1 MTVWVIGA
9 RGRLGLAVQ
18 QAAHGS
24 RIITPDRAV
33 YQNWAQAGA
42 VDAATRYFEPMAA
55 TGGTVFVAAGLL
67 DPAAPPEALSAV
79 NLDLPRTIIAA
90 ATKVG
95 LTVVTF
101 GTVTEG
107 RLANPYAQSKTA
119 LRDHV
124 AAVASPDR
132 CVLHLQLHTL
142 YGLGA
147 PSPFMFLG
155 QLLHAITSG
164 QRFRMSSGRQLREY
178 HHVADDAAAI
188 LHLAAHAPAGVHA
201 LGHGE
206 PVTLLSLAEAV
217 LADFGRPDLLAAGEL
232 PEAAGETY
240 APVAGK
246 SPLIQGLAFRDTL
259 PSVAEYLRLQAKG
272 EGTAA

>member
-1 MTVWVIGA
+1 MTLCVIGA
-9 RGRLGLAVQ
+9 RGRLGLALQ
-18 QAAHGS
+18 QAGHG
-24 RIITPDRAV
+24 RQIITPDRAV
-33 YQNWAQAGA
+33 YQSWAQAGA

-55 TGGTVFVAAGLL
+55 TGGTVFVASGLL
-67 DPAAPPEALSAV
+67 DPAAPPAALSAV

-90 ATKVG
+90 ATRLG

-107 RLANPYAQSKTA
+107 RLGNPYAQSKTA

-124 AAVASPDR
+124 AEVAAPDR
-132 CVLHLQLHTL
+132 RVLHLQLHTL

-155 QLLHAITSG
+155 QLLQAITSG

-178 HHVADDAAAI
+178 HHFADDAAAI

-217 LADFGRPDLLAAGEL
+217 LAGFGRPDLLAAGEL

-240 APVAGK
+240 VPIAGK
-246 SPLIQGLAFRDTL
+246 SPLILGLAFRETL
-259 PSVAEYLRLQAKG
+259 PSVTDYLREQAKG
-272 EGTAA
+272 RGAAA

>member
-1 MTVWVIGA
+1 MTLCVIGA
-9 RGRLGLAVQ
+9 RGRLGLALQ
-18 QAAHGS
+18 QAATG
-24 RIITPDRAV
+24 RPVLTPDRAV
-33 YQNWAQAGA
+33 YQDWVQPGA

-55 TGGTVFVAAGLL
+55 TGGTVLVAAGLL

-124 AAVASPDR
+124 AEVAAADR
-132 CVLHLQLHTL
+132 RVLHLQLHTL

-164 QRFRMSSGRQLREY
+164 RRFRMSSGRQLREY

-188 LHLAAHAPAGVHA
+188 LHLAANAPAGVHA
-201 LGHGE
+201 IGHGE
-206 PVTLLSLAEAV
+206 AVTLLSLAEAV
-217 LADFGRPDLLAAGEL
+217 LAAFGRPDLLAAGEL

-240 APVAGK
+240 AAIGGK
-246 SPLIQGLAFRDTL
+246 SLLIQGLAFRETL
-259 PSVAEYLRLQAKG
+259 PSVTEYLRAQAKG